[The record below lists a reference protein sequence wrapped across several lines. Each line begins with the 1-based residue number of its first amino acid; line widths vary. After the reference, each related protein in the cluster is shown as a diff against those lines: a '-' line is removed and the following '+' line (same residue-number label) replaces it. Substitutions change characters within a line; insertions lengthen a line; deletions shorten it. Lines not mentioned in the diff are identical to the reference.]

1 MMLGAISYAKAG
13 GGMLDTQSN
22 PCVTILLATYNG
34 ERFLEEQL
42 DSYAAQSHQNWR
54 LVVSDDGST
63 DGTMRILKNYQAKW
77 GSSRMEIR
85 TGPRVNFRKNFLS
98 MMCDPSIRSDF
109 YAFSDQD
116 DVWLPEK
123 LAVAVAFLSQQDD
136 AMPHVYGG
144 RTIYTD
150 EKLNEIGLSPEF
162 CYPRSFRNAL
172 VQSIAGGNTMVFNG
186 AAKELLERAGVRQII
201 SHDWWVYQLVEGFG
215 GRVHFDLT
223 PYILYRQHPGALV
236 GANTSLRAVLVRFLM
251 LIQGK
256 FKEWNTI
263 NTSSL
268 LEVEHLLL
276 PHNVDIIREFLRLRD
291 GHIIERI
298 RMIGVCG
305 LFRQGWHGNLS
316 LLVAV
321 FLKKI

>member
-1 MMLGAISYAKAG
+1 
-13 GGMLDTQSN
+13 MLDTESN

-85 TGPRVNFRKNFLS
+85 TGPGVDFRKNFFS
-98 MMCDPSIRSDF
+98 MMCDTTIRSDL

-123 LAVAVAFLSQQDD
+123 LAAAVAFLSQQDH
-136 AMPHVYGG
+136 AMPHAYGG

-150 EKLNEIGLSPEF
+150 EKLKKIGMSTLF

-172 VQSIAGGNTMVFNG
+172 MQSIAGGNTIVFNHK
-186 AAKELLERAGVRQII
+186 AKDLLENAGIKNII
-201 SHDWWVYQLVEGFG
+201 SHDWWIYMLVEGAG
-215 GRVHFDLT
+215 GRLYYDQVPH
-223 PYILYRQHPGALV
+223 ILYRQHSAALV
-236 GANTSLRAVLVRFLM
+236 GGNITFKGLLIRAYK
-251 LIQGK
+251 IINGE
-256 FKEWNTI
+256 FKSWNTT

-268 LEVEHLLL
+268 LEVKHLLQ
-276 PHNVDIIREFLRLRD
+276 PHNVDITNEFLRLRD
-291 GHIIERI
+291 GNILTRI

-321 FLKKI
+321 ILKKI